1 MTNKFLDKINSPEQL
16 RQLNEKDL
24 PAVCDELRKFII
36 DHVAQTGG
44 HFASN
49 LGSVELAVALHYVFN
64 TPEDDI
70 VWDTGH
76 QAYPH
81 KILTGRKDKF
91 DSIRKYKGLSGFP
104 SPEESSYDTYHVGHA
119 GTSISIALG
128 LAKARDL
135 QNKSSHVTAI
145 IGDGA
150 LTSGL
155 AFEGLNNTDSAKN
168 FIVILN
174 DNEVSISKTMGAF
187 AKHFSK
193 IVANPKFRSFK
204 HIAGNVIGK
213 IPLIGNA
220 LTRIIIRLQGG
231 IKFILVPQN
240 VFENLGFHYI
250 GPVDGHNVNEMVEI
264 LRLCKTETDM
274 PVLLHVMTKKGYGF
288 KFAESDPE
296 SYHGVTPFDKSV
308 GMANGKKST
317 PTYTET
323 FSELICNAAEKN
335 EKIVVVSAAMCGGT
349 GMTKYAKDNPKRF
362 VDVGIAEQHA
372 VTFAGGLASRGMIP
386 VVTIYSTF
394 LQRAYD
400 EIEHDV
406 CLPNLPVIFAID
418 RAGIVGGDG
427 KTHHGVF
434 DISYLRHLPN
444 MKIFMPRD
452 RIAME
457 KALNYAIE
465 NNSPCAIRYPRGAVL
480 QNGYKLPNFSSQN
493 ITSWETLKSGDD
505 VTLIAIGQM
514 VFRAF
519 AAAEILEKNGIHAAV
534 IDACA
539 IQPLDEKTLFS
550 IAEKNTKIVT
560 LEDHVLAGGFGA
572 AITEK
577 LSDNNYNCCIL
588 RIGIENKFIEHG
600 SIEELYSELG
610 WLPEQLAK
618 KIIERLNDRDDDRAV
633 ARSFIGND

>member
-1 MTNKFLDKINSPEQL
+1 MTENYLDKISSPEQL
-16 RQLNEKDL
+16 RQLDEKKL
-24 PAVCDELRKFII
+24 PDVCNELRQFII

-49 LGSVELAVALHYVFN
+49 LGSVELTVALHYVFN
-64 TPEDDI
+64 TPEDEI

-81 KILTGRKDKF
+81 KILTGRKNEF
-91 DSIRKYKGLSGFP
+91 DTIRKYKGLSGFP
-104 SPEESSYDTYHVGHA
+104 SPEESPYDTYHVGHA
-119 GTSISIALG
+119 GTSISVALG

-135 QNKSSHVTAI
+135 KNKKNHITAV

-155 AFEGLNNTDSAKN
+155 AFEGLNNTHNAKN
-168 FIVILN
+168 FMVVLN

-204 HIAGNVIGK
+204 HNIGK
-213 IPLIGNA
+213 IIGGIPLVGNK
-220 LTRIIIRLQGG
+220 LTRAILRIQGG
-231 IKFILVPQN
+231 IKHILVPQN

-250 GPVDGHNVNEMVEI
+250 GPVDGHNVIEMVEI
-264 LRLCKTETDM
+264 LKMCKTETDT

-288 KFAESDPE
+288 KPAESDPE
-296 SYHGVTPFDKSV
+296 SYHGVTPFDKTI
-308 GMANGKKST
+308 GLPNGNKSNT
-317 PTYTET
+317 TYTET
-323 FSELICNAAEKN
+323 FSEIICDAAEKN
-335 EKIVVVSAAMCGGT
+335 DKIVVISAAMCSGT
-349 GMTKYAKDNPKRF
+349 GMTKFAKDNPKRF

-372 VTFAGGLASRGMIP
+372 VTFAGGLAARGITP

-418 RAGIVGGDG
+418 RAGLVGGDG

-452 RIAME
+452 KTAME
-457 KALNYAIE
+457 KALAFAIE
-465 NNSPCAIRYPRGAVL
+465 NKSPCAIRYPRGAVL
-480 QNGYKLPNFSSQN
+480 QSTCNLPDFAQEK
-493 ITSWETLKSGDD
+493 ITSWEILKTGGD

-514 VFRAF
+514 VSKAL
-519 AAAEILEKNGIHAAV
+519 AAAKILEEKGVNATV
-534 IDACA
+534 IDACS
-539 IQPLDEKTLFS
+539 IQPLDEETLFAA
-550 IAEKNTKIVT
+550 AERCQKIVT

-572 AITEK
+572 AIVERLCDK
-577 LSDNNYNCCIL
+577 NIDCKII
-588 RIGIENKFIEHG
+588 RIGIDDKFIEHG
-600 SIEELYSELG
+600 SVDELYSELG
-610 WLPEQLAK
+610 WQPDQLAER
-618 KIIERLNDRDDDRAV
+618 IIEKMKIPK
-633 ARSFIGND
+633 S

>member
-1 MTNKFLDKINSPEQL
+1 MTNKFLDNISSPEQL
-16 RQLNEKDL
+16 RQLNEKNL
-24 PAVCDELRKFII
+24 PAVCDELRQFII
-36 DHVAQTGG
+36 DHVAQIGG

-49 LGSVELAVALHYVFN
+49 LGSVELTVALHYVFN
-64 TPEDDI
+64 TPEDEI

-81 KILTGRKDKF
+81 KILTGRKDRF
-91 DSIRKYKGLSGFP
+91 DTIRKYKGLSGFP
-104 SPEESSYDTYHVGHA
+104 SPEESPYDTYHVGHA
-119 GTSISIALG
+119 GTSISVALG

-135 QNKSSHVTAI
+135 KNKKHHVTAV

-155 AFEGLNNTDSAKN
+155 AFEGLNNAHNAKK

-193 IVANPKFRSFK
+193 IVVNPKFRSFK
-204 HIAGNVIGK
+204 QKTGAVISK
-213 IPLIGNA
+213 IPLVGNV

-231 IKFILVPQN
+231 IKHILAPQN

-250 GPVDGHNVNEMVEI
+250 GPVDGHNVIEMIEI
-264 LRLCKTETDM
+264 LKMCKTETEI
-274 PVLLHVMTKKGYGF
+274 PILLHVMTKKGHGF
-288 KFAESDPE
+288 KPAESDPE
-296 SYHGVTPFDKSV
+296 SYHGVTPFDKNV
-308 GMANGKKST
+308 GLPNGEKST

-323 FSELICNAAEKN
+323 FSEIICNAAN
-335 EKIVVVSAAMCGGT
+335 ENNKIVVISAAMCSGT
-349 GMTKYAKDNPKRF
+349 GMTKFAQKNPNRF

-372 VTFAGGLASRGMIP
+372 VTFAGGLAARGLTP

-418 RAGIVGGDG
+418 RAGLVGGDG

-452 RIAME
+452 KAAME
-457 KALNYAIE
+457 KALDFAIE
-465 NNSPCAIRYPRGAVL
+465 NNSPCAIRYPRGAIL
-480 QNGYKLPNFSSQN
+480 QNGYKLPSFSPEK
-493 ITSWETLKSGDD
+493 ITSWEILKSGDD

-519 AAAEILEKNGIHAAV
+519 DAAEILEKNGIKTTV

-539 IQPLDEKTLFS
+539 IQPLDENTLLQS
-550 IAEKNTKIVT
+550 VEKNNKIVT
-560 LEDHVLAGGFGA
+560 LEDHVLSGGFGA

-577 LSDNNYNCCIL
+577 LSDKNCEYHIL
-588 RIGIENKFIEHG
+588 RIGIENKFVEHG
-600 SIEELYSELG
+600 SIDELYSELG
-610 WLPEQLAK
+610 WHPEQLA
-618 KIIERLNDRDDDRAV
+618 ERIKNWI
-633 ARSFIGND
+633 SNE

>member
-1 MTNKFLDKINSPEQL
+1 MKKIFLDNITLPEQL
-16 RQLNEKDL
+16 RQLNEKNL
-24 PAVCDELRKFII
+24 PTVCNELRQFII

-49 LGSVELAVALHYVFN
+49 LGSVELTVALHYVFN
-64 TPEDDI
+64 TPEDEI

-81 KILTGRKDKF
+81 KILTGRKGKF
-91 DSIRKYKGLSGFP
+91 DTIRKYKGLSGFP
-104 SPEESSYDTYHVGHA
+104 SPEESPYDTYYVGHA
-119 GTSISIALG
+119 GTSISVALG

-135 QNKSSHVTAI
+135 KNKNNHITAV

-155 AFEGLNNTDSAKN
+155 AFEGLNNSHNAKR

-193 IVANPKFRSFK
+193 IVANPKFRNFK
-204 HIAGNVIGK
+204 QKTGRVIAK
-213 IPLIGNA
+213 IPIVGNA
-220 LTRIIIRLQGG
+220 ITRIILRLQGG
-231 IKFILVPQN
+231 IKHILAPQN

-250 GPVDGHNVNEMVEI
+250 GPIDGHNVKELVEI
-264 LRLCKTETDM
+264 LRMCKTETEM

-288 KFAESDPE
+288 KPAESDPE
-296 SYHGVTPFDKSV
+296 SYHGVTPFDKTV
-308 GMANGKKST
+308 GLSNGEKSA

-323 FSELICNAAEKN
+323 FSEIICNAADENK
-335 EKIVVVSAAMCGGT
+335 KIVVISAAMCSGT
-349 GMTKYAKDNPKRF
+349 GMTKFAKENPKRF

-372 VTFAGGLASRGMIP
+372 VTFAGGLAARGMIP

-406 CLPNLPVIFAID
+406 CLPNLPVIFAVD
-418 RAGIVGGDG
+418 RAGLVGGDG

-452 RIAME
+452 KIAME
-457 KALNYAIE
+457 KVLAFAIE
-465 NNSPCAIRYPRGAVL
+465 NKSPCAIRYPRGEVL
-480 QNGYKLPNFSSQN
+480 QSTCNLPDFAEEK
-493 ITSWETLKSGDD
+493 ITSWEILKSGDD
-505 VTLIAIGQM
+505 IILIAIGQM
-514 VFRAF
+514 VSRAF
-519 AAAEILEKNGIHAAV
+519 KTAEILEKNGINATV

-539 IQPLDEKTLFS
+539 IQPLDEKTLLFV
-550 IAEKNTKIVT
+550 AEKCKKIVT
-560 LEDHVLAGGFGA
+560 LEDHILAGGFGA
-572 AITEK
+572 AIVEK
-577 LSDNNYNCCIL
+577 LSDENINCKIV
-588 RIGIENKFIEHG
+588 RIGIEGKFIEHG
-600 SIEELYSELG
+600 SINELYSELG
-610 WLPEQLAK
+610 WQPERLAE
-618 KIIERLNDRDDDRAV
+618 KIIEEMKITK
-633 ARSFIGND
+633 S